1 MDILQYFDSDF
12 NASIPLETLCKSSK
26 IIVIIYIEDLLKLA
40 NERLSDEL
48 NWILD
53 GIWTDGGFDFT
64 TISKSIRKSM

>member
-12 NASIPLETLCKSSK
+12 NASIPLETLCKANK
-26 IIVIIYIEDLLKLA
+26 IILIIYIEDLLKLA

-48 NWILD
+48 NWILEC
-53 GIWTDGGFDFT
+53 IWTDGNFDFT